1 MDEWSRSGSMVE
13 ERYGIGYGS
22 SESWGLVMVGGSSSS
37 IGSTISSVETT
48 SDGETFGSL
57 PNLPHEYYES
67 CVVIIDDDRIFTC
80 GGYETESQT
89 LIFSKSNNSWSRYN
103 IIKESLLFQIIQGD
117 QSACSK
123 PPVDIKTKVPF

>member
-1 MDEWSRSGSMVE
+1 
-13 ERYGIGYGS
+13 
-22 SESWGLVMVGGSSSS
+22 MVGGSSSS

-103 IIKESLLFQIIQGD
+103 IIKESLLFQIIHG
-117 QSACSK
+117 
-123 PPVDIKTKVPF
+123 